1 MSYYHSRS
9 DELKINRLPSGLF
22 FRVDQAEQL
31 VQPPLMRS
39 KDVGQSGISHYEVN
53 YNNFVVPQYRSTKNG
68 NELYIP
74 LLEVSVE
81 VEVVATIAWTKLIQ
95 TFKNQATHPIKE
107 ATYCFPLYDK
117 STVTAFTCTIGS
129 DKVLKGVVKPKP
141 QAKAEFKEAIA
152 RQQVAALLE
161 EHTPEVFE
169 TSVGNIPAQ
178 TTIKIEICYI
188 TELKADLSGD
198 GILVTIPTSVAP
210 RYGTPPSSI
219 SSLGSSRSLAI
230 PTENG
235 LQIQI
240 QVLLP
245 VAISK
250 IESRTHPVSVEM
262 GSHGHTTTRNI
273 RDLSAKQE
281 SSVFDP
287 RIARATLSDRSASLG
302 KDFVLLVQSKGG
314 QLLASRALIEP
325 HSKIPNSAL
334 MVSIN
339 LRDIYIPNVI
349 SPKESSEIIFLAD
362 RSGSMQDKIEALKTA
377 MRFFLKSLPNN
388 CSFNICSFGSNHTLM
403 WPESRHYD
411 QQNVDEALSY
421 ITRHFAADMGGTEI
435 LSGLQHV
442 IQKSSLSVNT
452 EIIILTDGEVWNS
465 NDIFEFIRETR
476 SSGPKEK
483 TRFFCLGIGE
493 AVSHY
498 LVSGIGRHGGGLAEV
513 VPVDSAGDWMQKVIG
528 MLGAALTPSSWNIE
542 IILDDVSTSD
552 KRSETGVC
560 IQAPY
565 HIPEFHAFSRGSV
578 YFLFNQELS
587 TKVVKVKATAVASGE
602 SVIAELPIEKLETRR
617 TCVHLLAA
625 KAVLGDLESGQSWLH
640 DTNSNDSNANIKAGV
655 GDRARTEGERIGVE
669 WRLSSKWTSF
679 IVVDDG
685 SSLEKP
691 SRWYRAERSDL
702 AELTRPRFGAANYD
716 SDLDL
721 DLAELPQHRYDA
733 PSSRR
738 MGSELSSLHSS
749 SFHLPRLSSPLTF
762 LSPYSLSRD
771 SLPASSAEFGAPKGK
786 GKGFWP
792 RNPATSGTY
801 TQGAAPSTGSSQHT
815 EEEARLDSPD
825 RWETFHPAPQCSVN
839 APRPPLRAAIRTAP
853 LAISESLTD
862 NWIGTAN
869 SIRPR
874 PSSFQS
880 GSQID
885 SAPLSSPASPIQ
897 DLTLGVLLDSSAA
910 TGAFILSPE
919 LRTALKAKF
928 KPSMRKSIDYWSP
941 KALREGAKAWDMD
954 GILDTAMSVV
964 YIEEAFTSD
973 KKLWS
978 LVVQKAR
985 AWLKRCLVERKDRK
999 SLFAMLKKELWDGP
1013 KDINAKTERYAGM
1026 AGHSSMANVEGEAR
1040 DVLPSDEAPGEN
1052 STDSLSKK
1060 LVVERDS
1067 LDVPKQV
1074 EGKGGEDPKRWDG
1087 VTKRFMRKSV
1097 TNFFSFRKKK

>member
-1 MSYYHSRS
+1 
-9 DELKINRLPSGLF
+9 
-22 FRVDQAEQL
+22 
-31 VQPPLMRS
+31 
-39 KDVGQSGISHYEVN
+39 
-53 YNNFVVPQYRSTKNG
+53 
-68 NELYIP
+68 
-74 LLEVSVE
+74 
-81 VEVVATIAWTKLIQ
+81 
-95 TFKNQATHPIKE
+95 
-107 ATYCFPLYDK
+107 
-117 STVTAFTCTIGS
+117 
-129 DKVLKGVVKPKP
+129 
-141 QAKAEFKEAIA
+141 
-152 RQQVAALLE
+152 
-161 EHTPEVFE
+161 
-169 TSVGNIPAQ
+169 
-178 TTIKIEICYI
+178 
-188 TELKADLSGD
+188 
-198 GILVTIPTSVAP
+198 
-210 RYGTPPSSI
+210 
-219 SSLGSSRSLAI
+219 
-230 PTENG
+230 
-235 LQIQI
+235 
-240 QVLLP
+240 
-245 VAISK
+245 
-250 IESRTHPVSVEM
+250 
-262 GSHGHTTTRNI
+262 
-273 RDLSAKQE
+273 
-281 SSVFDP
+281 
-287 RIARATLSDRSASLG
+287 
-302 KDFVLLVQSKGG
+302 
-314 QLLASRALIEP
+314 
-325 HSKIPNSAL
+325 
-334 MVSIN
+334 
-339 LRDIYIPNVI
+339 
-349 SPKESSEIIFLAD
+349 
-362 RSGSMQDKIEALKTA
+362 
-377 MRFFLKSLPNN
+377 
-388 CSFNICSFGSNHTLM
+388 M

-442 IQKSSLSVNT
+442 VQKSSLSVNT

-493 AVSHY
+493 AVSHH

-528 MLGAALTPSSWNIE
+528 MLRAALTPSSWNIE

-625 KAVLGDLESGQSWLH
+625 KAILGDLESGQSWLH
-640 DTNSNDSNANIKAGV
+640 DTNSNGSSANMKAGV
-655 GDRARTEGERIGVE
+655 DDRARTEGERIGVE
-669 WRLSSKWTSF
+669 WQLSSKWTSF

-716 SDLDL
+716 SDLGL
-721 DLAELPQHRYDA
+721 NLAELYSYDS
-733 PSSRR
+733 PSSI
-738 MGSELSSLHSS
+738 MGSGFSPLHSS
-749 SFHLPRLSSPLTF
+749 FDLSPPAEALTISSPHL
-762 LSPYSLSRD
+762 LR
-771 SLPASSAEFGAPKGK
+771 
-786 GKGFWP
+786 
-792 RNPATSGTY
+792 
-801 TQGAAPSTGSSQHT
+801 SQRARR
-815 EEEARLDSPD
+815 EMRLDSPD
-825 RWETFHPAPQCSVN
+825 RWETRQRRDSWETVHRAPQCSVN
-839 APRPPLRAAIRTAP
+839 APRAPPRAPPRAAIRTAP

-862 NWIGTAN
+862 NRIEMAN

-885 SAPLSSPASPIQ
+885 SATPSSPASPIQ

-928 KPSMRKSIDYWSP
+928 KPSMRKSIDDWSP

-964 YIEEAFTSD
+964 YIEEVFTSN
-973 KKLWS
+973 KKLWI

-985 AWLKRCLVERKDRK
+985 AWLKRCIVERKDRK
-999 SLFAMLKKELWDGP
+999 SLFSILKKELQGGP
-1013 KDINAKTERYAGM
+1013 KDINTKTEGGPGM
-1026 AGHSSMANVEGEAR
+1026 AGHSSMANLEGEAH
-1040 DVLPSDEAPGEN
+1040 DVLPPAEAPGEK

-1060 LVVERDS
+1060 LVVEHNERDS

-1074 EGKGGEDPKRWDG
+1074 EGKGGEDPKRWG
-1087 VTKRFMRKSV
+1087 VVTKRFMRKSV
-1097 TNFFSFRKKK
+1097 TNFISFGKKK